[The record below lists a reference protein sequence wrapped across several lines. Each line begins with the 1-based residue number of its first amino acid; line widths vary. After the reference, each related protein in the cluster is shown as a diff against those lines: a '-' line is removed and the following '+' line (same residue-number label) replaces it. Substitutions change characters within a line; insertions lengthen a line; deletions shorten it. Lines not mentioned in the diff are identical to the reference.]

1 MSGAKI
7 RGVFSSQTGSTV
19 GTGTTTRQTVQKT
32 YWYAVELE
40 SGALEVQPLN
50 SSNVPS
56 GPKLS
61 VEREKFLSTY
71 HPEPEHYTEVVL
83 PSLKGMKDSVRRG
96 EDHRNN
102 AESYSAEYEFT
113 HAVEVD
119 EENVRAN
126 FGLGLTYLERG
137 ETGRAEDIF
146 KRLVGIGATYDPE
159 HKHLFNDFGISLRK
173 NGMINQALEYYHKAE
188 ELSAGDENL
197 CLNIARAYY
206 EKGDFDNCLKYLKK
220 ALDINSDLEEA
231 GMFWVYLQDNGY
243 IKEDDDLSVNIDVTR
258 KKKKKS
264 GPVAGLEIDF

>member
-1 MSGAKI
+1 MSGNKI
-7 RGVFSSQTGSTV
+7 RGVFSSQTESTV

-40 SGALEVQPLN
+40 NGALEVQPLN
-50 SSNVPS
+50 SGNVPS
-56 GPKLS
+56 GPKLT
-61 VEREKFLSTY
+61 VEREKFLNTY
-71 HPEPEHYTEVVL
+71 FPEPEHYNDVVL
-83 PSLKGMKDSVRRG
+83 PCIQALESTVRRG
-96 EDHRNN
+96 EEHRNN
-102 AESYSAEYEFT
+102 AEAYSAEYEFNN
-113 HAVEVD
+113 AVEVD

-146 KRLVGIGATYDPE
+146 KRLVGIGATYDPQ

-173 NGMINQALEYYHKAE
+173 NGMIVQALEYYHKAE
-188 ELSAGDENL
+188 EISASDENL

-206 EKGDFDNCLKYLKK
+206 EKGDFDNCVGYLKK

-243 IKEDDDLSVNIDVTR
+243 IKDDDDLSVDLDV
-258 KKKKKS
+258 KKKKKVKS
-264 GPVAGLEIDF
+264 GPVKGLEIDF